1 MISRTF
7 RKPFHVFF
15 MPKNLSSHHIYKCIL
30 SLKTQR
36 KIKSK
41 VQSWSI
47 PPLYLSSQAV
57 YWLQPDEDGSKGK
70 KCLNKDNYKLGIFL
84 LQVMFV
90 HLLRGHKLE
99 PLEELPKIPVR
110 DKNCLIQLR
119 DMFFVFIISTEDTL
133 RLPMITIPI
142 PSIYPSVHP
151 QSLFN
156 HLNWPWMTTDDY
168 Q

>member
-1 MISRTF
+1 M
-7 RKPFHVFF
+7 
-15 MPKNLSSHHIYKCIL
+15 
-30 SLKTQR
+30 QD
-36 KIKSK
+36 KIP
-41 VQSWSI
+41 SWLI
-47 PPLYLSSQAV
+47 PLLYLSSQAV
-57 YWLQPDEDGSKGK
+57 HRLQPDEDGSKGK
-70 KCLNKDNYKLGIFL
+70 KSSNKDIYKLGILL

-110 DKNCLIQLR
+110 DKNYSIQLR
-119 DMFFVFIISTEDTL
+119 DMYFVFIISTEDTL

-156 HLNWPWMTTDDY
+156 HLNRPWIDLIRPPMHY
-168 Q
+168 ASSHVNRHF

>member
-110 DKNCLIQLR
+110 DKNYLIQLR
-119 DMFFVFIISTEDTL
+119 DMYFVFVLFLLLLTMS
-133 RLPMITIPI
+133 RLDVFCVQVQDPEAFIRPAGLNKIT
-142 PSIYPSVHP
+142 VVKRK
-151 QSLFN
+151 
-156 HLNWPWMTTDDY
+156 
-168 Q
+168 